1 MQCAESVTFGGSG
14 LDRAV
19 HLRADPPGGFVLP
32 LWRGKPLLAIENRRP
47 VFLPADHQAFNAASE
62 PAVFLGLDEGEPRFA
77 RDISDWLPEG
87 GDEGVGAF
95 NDTSEQ
101 QHPELAN
108 GCAFADLRQNMTRL
122 SVRDAELVVIGKAL
136 LEWHRAHRFCARCSA
151 PSRMAMAGWQRNCPV
166 CEGQHFPRT
175 DPVVIMLITSGN
187 SVLMGRSGFWPER
200 MYSLLAGFMEPGE
213 TIEAAVRREVG
224 EEAGI
229 EVGEVRYLASQP
241 WPFPSSLMIGCHGIA
256 LTDSIRIQA
265 DEIEDAKWVTREE
278 MMQVLAGDNP
288 GMTAAR
294 KGSIARFLIE
304 GFLADRLALG
314 T

>member
-1 MQCAESVTFGGSG
+1 MQCVDSVTFGGSG

-19 HLRADPPGGFVLP
+19 HLRADPPNGCVLP
-32 LWRGKPLLAIENRRP
+32 FWRGKPLLETESRRP
-47 VFLPADHQAFNAASE
+47 VFLSASHPVFDAAGE
-62 PAVFLGLDEGEPRFA
+62 PAVFLGLDEGEPRHA
-77 RDISDWLPEG
+77 QDISGWLPEG
-87 GDEGVGAF
+87 GDAGVGAH
-95 NDTSEQ
+95 NDVSEQ

-122 SVRDAELVVIGKAL
+122 SDRDAELVVIGKAL
-136 LEWHRAHRFCARCSA
+136 LEWHRSHRFCARCGLS
-151 PSRMAMAGWQRNCPV
+151 SEMAMAGWQRNCPA

-175 DPVVIMLITSGN
+175 DPVVIMLITCGN
-187 SVLMGRSGFWPER
+187 SILMGRSGFWPEG

-229 EVGEVRYLASQP
+229 TVGEVRYLASQP
-241 WPFPSSLMIGCHGIA
+241 WPFPTSLMIGCHGIA
-256 LTDSIRIQA
+256 LSDSISIQA

-278 MMQVLAGDNP
+278 MMQVLAGQNQS
-288 GMTAAR
+288 MKAAR

-304 GFLADRLALG
+304 GYLADRLASG

>member
-1 MQCAESVTFGGSG
+1 MQCVESVTFGGSG

-19 HLRADPPGGFVLP
+19 HLRSDPPNGRVLP
-32 LWRGKPLLAIENRRP
+32 LWRGKPLLKREGRRP
-47 VFLPADHQAFNAASE
+47 VFLSADHQAFESASE
-62 PAVFLGLDEGEPRFA
+62 PAVFLGLDEGESRYA

-87 GDEGVGAF
+87 DDEGVGAF

-101 QHPELAN
+101 QHPEIAN
-108 GCAFADLRQNMTRL
+108 GCTFADLRQNMARL
-122 SVRDAELVVIGKAL
+122 SGRDAELVVIGKAL
-136 LEWHRAHRFCARCSA
+136 LEWHRAHRFCASCGA
-151 PSRMAMAGWQRNCPV
+151 PSRMAMAGWQRNCPA

-175 DPVVIMLITSGN
+175 DPVVIMLITRGN
-187 SVLMGRSGFWPER
+187 SVLMGRSGFWPEG

-256 LTDSIRIQA
+256 LTDSISIQA

-288 GMTAAR
+288 GMKAAR

-304 GFLADRLALG
+304 GYLADRLALG